1 MPLLCGLKRFM
12 AVELVLYKEAGIE
25 VINLEWN
32 QLGTLSA
39 MFLQLPVALQ
49 KDIDRLQLEACRWG
63 KNLQADF
70 LVQASDQIAYLPKV
84 TVDPKITRRARVEKQ
99 RKAART
105 AKYLA
110 AAAVNAANSA
120 KNEKT

>member
-1 MPLLCGLKRFM
+1 M
-12 AVELVLYKEAGIE
+12 AVEVVLYKEAGIE

-49 KDIDRLQLEACRWG
+49 NDIGRLQLEACRWG
-63 KNLQADF
+63 KNLQADSV
-70 LVQASDQIAYLPKV
+70 VQTTDQIAYLPRV
-84 TVDPKITRRARVEKQ
+84 TVDPKIARRARVEKQ
-99 RKAART
+99 RKAGRT

-110 AAAVNAANSA
+110 AALVNATNSA
-120 KNEKT
+120 KNQKI